1 MYEKTQPECI
11 KLLLLLQTVTLQD
24 KLFVWVVIFTSEH
37 VGKHEKSVFRA
48 FKIGEEILKIC

>member
-24 KLFVWVVIFTSEH
+24 KLFVWVIIFTSED
-37 VGKHEKSVFRA
+37 VG
-48 FKIGEEILKIC
+48 

>member
-24 KLFVWVVIFTSEH
+24 LIFVWVIVFTSED
-37 VGKHEKSVFRA
+37 VG
-48 FKIGEEILKIC
+48 